1 MRLAKFLV
9 SALFATAAV
18 TSQASVINVGTDR
31 SVVDTIPGVTGFA
44 TTGAQMAGLL
54 VTATFSSGFSQTL
67 GWATTGAQS
76 GGVSGDGWGLSTNGD
91 TFSSLFNY
99 TVDATRGQLSKL
111 VMNAAGSNQVTLFDT
126 TFGGATGTP
135 GSATGR
141 TFDIASGCVSCNVT
155 ATYSNVVAVSGNAAV
170 GDLFHVLSLTFVNG
184 TGPTAAFAFRQD
196 IDNDSRLTT
205 GFVPE
210 PGAVSLLALGLLAM
224 GGFLRRRVR

>member
-1 MRLAKFLV
+1 MRFAKFLV
-9 SALFATAAV
+9 SALLATAAL
-18 TSQASVINVGTDR
+18 TSQASVINVVTDT
-31 SVVDTIPGVTGFA
+31 SVVDTIPGVTGYA

-54 VTATFSSGFSQTL
+54 VTATFNNGFTQTL
-67 GWATTGAQS
+67 AWATTGTQS
-76 GGVSGDGWGLSTNGD
+76 GGVSGNGWGLATTGD

-99 TVDATRGQLSKL
+99 TVSATRGQLLSLVLDATGSK
-111 VMNAAGSNQVTLFDT
+111 QVTLFDT

-141 TFDIASGCVSCNVT
+141 TFEIASGCVSCNVT
-155 ATYSNVVAVSGNAAV
+155 ATYSSVVAIAGSAAV

-196 IDNDSRLTT
+196 IDNDTRLNT

-224 GGFLRRRVR
+224 GTILRRRAR

>member
-1 MRLAKFLV
+1 MRFAKFIV
-9 SALFATAAV
+9 SSLLATAAV
-18 TSQASVINVGTDR
+18 TSQATVVNVVTDNR
-31 SVVDTIPGVTGFA
+31 VVDTIPGLTGFA

-67 GWATTGAQS
+67 AWATTGTQS
-76 GGVSGDGWGLSTNGD
+76 GGVSGNGWGLSVNGD

-99 TVDATRGQLSKL
+99 TVNATRGQLTGL
-111 VMNAAGSNQVTLFDT
+111 VLNAAGSNQVTLFDT
-126 TFGGATGTP
+126 TFNNQVGTP
-135 GSATGR
+135 NSASGL
-141 TFDIASGCVSCNVT
+141 TFGVASGCASCNVT
-155 ATYSNVVAVSGNAAV
+155 ATYSNVVAVAGSAAV

-196 IDNDSRLTT
+196 IDNDSRLNS

-224 GGFLRRRVR
+224 GAMVRRRK